1 MGRLL
6 VRLLRKS
13 IIAVSLLTAFHC
25 GAAANTLPNVTA
37 QAWVVADSDGNIL
50 KGVNTDTVRSIASIT
65 KLMTAMVVL
74 DTVLS
79 ACH

>member
-1 MGRLL
+1 MGRIL

-13 IIAVSLLTAFHC
+13 IIAVSLFTAFHY
-25 GAAANTLPNVTA
+25 GEAADTLPNVTA

-50 KGVNTDTVRSIASIT
+50 KGVNTDSVRPIASIT

>member
-1 MGRLL
+1 LGRLL

-13 IIAVSLLTAFHC
+13 IITVSLLTAFHC

-37 QAWVVADSDGNIL
+37 QAWVVANSDGNIL
-50 KGVNTDTVRSIASIT
+50 QGVNTDTVRSIASIT